1 MLIKANFGTEFD
13 FGKINI
19 KNMKKIIYTLVL
31 ATVGF
36 VSNSNAQVAQGSII
50 IDPYYGFPNFGART
64 ASIFEVDG
72 NSGVEVKGLGPLGLR
87 AEYVVSEKV
96 GIGLDVIYNDYDV
109 RYTSTD
115 SLYNGTTGTWSTT
128 STSNRFTMQRL
139 RVQARMNY
147 HFETNNPNFDAYF
160 GVGAGTNNRFRKA
173 YENGVEVEDVADLGN
188 LTLFPVSMRVCTGFR
203 YYFAENIGIN
213 FELGLG
219 GPVLSGGVSIRF

>member
-1 MLIKANFGTEFD
+1 
-13 FGKINI
+13 
-19 KNMKKIIYTLVL
+19 MKKIIYTLVL

-36 VSNSNAQVAQGSII
+36 VSNSNAQATQGSII
-50 IDPYYGFPNFGART
+50 IDPYYGFPNFGASFAKNFET
-64 ASIFEVDG
+64 AG
-72 NSGVEVKGLGPLGLR
+72 NTGVEVKGLGPLGLR

-115 SLYNGTTGTWSTT
+115 SVYDGTTGTYSVT
-128 STSNRFTMQRL
+128 SSSNRYTMQRL

-173 YENGVEVEDVADLGN
+173 YENGVEVIDNVSFSN
-188 LTLFPVSMRVCTGFR
+188 LTVIPVSFRVCTGFR
-203 YYFAENIGIN
+203 YYFADNIGIN
-213 FELGLG
+213 FELGIG
-219 GPVLSGGVSIRF
+219 GPVMSGGLSMRF